1 MHGWGVDTAQAREI
15 QLSLA
20 RRVVTD
26 GRVVNVRLIAGIDL
40 AARGSRGVARGAV
53 VLVRYPE
60 LSMVEVQVAEGT
72 LELPYIPGLLS
83 FRESPLI
90 LAACE
95 RLHNVPD
102 LVLVDGQGLA
112 HPRRLGLASHVGLL
126 LDLPTV
132 GCAKSILC
140 GEHGPLGEQAG
151 CHAVLTDNG
160 EIIGAA
166 LRTRPRVKPV
176 YVSVGHRIGLDSALE
191 WVIRCCRGYRL
202 PEPARLAHRA
212 AAGKLAWEP
221 DDQGQDYCA
230 RTAARASVACR

>member
-176 YVSVGHRIGLDSALE
+176 IP
-191 WVIRCCRGYRL
+191 RCGRMR
-202 PEPARLAHRA
+202 P
-212 AAGKLAWEP
+212 
-221 DDQGQDYCA
+221 
-230 RTAARASVACR
+230 T